1 MNGNKQLFLYFIKI
15 WRKGT
20 LVNDKGYP
28 TKAAMKNGLAAHQAI
43 YGNNPMYRYL
53 VGRRIFNSNE
63 FIDEI

>member
-43 YGNNPMYRYL
+43 YGK
-53 VGRRIFNSNE
+53 NSMFKHQTGKRCFDGNE
-63 FIDEI
+63 FLDDI